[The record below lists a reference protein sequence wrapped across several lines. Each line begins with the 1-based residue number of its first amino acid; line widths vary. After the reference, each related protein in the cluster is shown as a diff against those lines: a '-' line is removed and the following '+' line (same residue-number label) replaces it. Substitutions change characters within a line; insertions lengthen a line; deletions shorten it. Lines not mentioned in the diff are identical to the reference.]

1 MALGNNGNGGLLS
14 GLLGNGGQ
22 VQALMAENAM
32 LKAENYSDK
41 VGKEV
46 YAQSLQDNTHLS
58 ERIFDKYIG
67 PMAAEISEMRVREA
81 RNDERI
87 KCMGDKMEQ
96 GFHTLRH
103 EFGQAIALESERR
116 LNGDRALECYVNA
129 TFVPGK
135 LVMPRDA
142 ICPEVMQRYN
152 SWTAPTEQ
160 APDTVSATARVS
172 KS

>member
-87 KCMGDKMEQ
+87 KCMGD
-96 GFHTLRH
+96 
-103 EFGQAIALESERR
+103 
-116 LNGDRALECYVNA
+116 
-129 TFVPGK
+129 
-135 LVMPRDA
+135 
-142 ICPEVMQRYN
+142 
-152 SWTAPTEQ
+152 
-160 APDTVSATARVS
+160 
-172 KS
+172 